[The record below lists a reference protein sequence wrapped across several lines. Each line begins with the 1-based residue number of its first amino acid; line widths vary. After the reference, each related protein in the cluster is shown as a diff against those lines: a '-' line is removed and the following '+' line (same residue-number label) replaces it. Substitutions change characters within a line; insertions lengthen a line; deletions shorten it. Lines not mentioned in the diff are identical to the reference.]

1 MSSFFAIICNCSG
14 WKNKSTCIPPNS
26 HSCFETFQVKED
38 VVWLDHSTA
47 FYTLAFQFLMI
58 SAFTQD
64 FSNRVSAVSSGM
76 LYGSGGHDPL
86 ESPLA
91 GRSARVWCFLAAGN
105 NWLAVFSQWANSTE
119 NSYFP
124 SVFACRIPQ
133 GVTLGGVLAALL
145 ALGCTLLSRC
155 KPWMRDLVL
164 TYLCVAPTLWQE
176 LNGAPSMRQFLQA
189 YKQGHYY
196 PTWHEEIFGSLRWNW
211 LLIVASTQI
220 LIQAGCHPCTC
231 IVATGSLICTVSL
244 PILIEFRDLYALVDW
259 PDCLESSLL
268 GLGVLLSHHV
278 DWHARM
284 KAIHL
289 GMQQS
294 SENADAVQC
303 AGRSREG
310 LGPGDEMELVELRG
324 RAEER
329 MQDWAKAMKVGVVV
343 HAETELHP
351 DTDGFDLPITSEGL
365 RDTTLL
371 AEELKSAELIFDVVI
386 SSPCLCCLQTAWIL
400 GEHFGAKVLLDEDLG
415 ETTYPS
421 PFTHALYPL
430 DSGVKIGRVMDQ
442 TGESDL
448 EVRYAK
454 RFLEYLGESFHSKKN
469 FLLVTHPRSL
479 EVCMSILPP
488 VQQRKIISLRPL
500 ATLLALRDPAITL
513 PQRSEPPLL
522 LPGRRC
528 RSQSLDLPRRW
539 KFHDPQRR
547 LEELNELLQA
557 VDLNS
562 WSVWLRAVTTQMAQ
576 GGQGMVSSPSPSL
589 GSSWEDLH
597 QSLTELP
604 QRRAL
609 TTAPSRLTRV
619 GRPLGSRWGSFST
632 WPASSSVSHA
642 GSLVVMLQV
651 SQQSFE
657 KYPAIRKRVGG
668 YSR

>member
-1 MSSFFAIICNCSG
+1 MIC
-14 WKNKSTCIPPNS
+14 
-26 HSCFETFQVKED
+26 
-38 VVWLDHSTA
+38 
-47 FYTLAFQFLMI
+47 
-58 SAFTQD
+58 AFTQD

-164 TYLCVAPTLWQE
+164 TYLCVAPTLWQV
-176 LNGAPSMRQFLQA
+176 LNGAPSMHQFMRA
-189 YKQGHYY
+189 YHQGHYY
-196 PTWHEEIFGSLRWNW
+196 PTWHEETYRCLRWNW

-231 IVATGSLICTVSL
+231 IVGIGSLICTVSL
-244 PILIEFRDLYALVDW
+244 PILIGFWRFWDLNELMDW
-259 PDCLESSLL
+259 PDCLESSFL

-294 SENADAVQC
+294 RENADAAQG
-303 AGRSREG
+303 AARSREG
-310 LGPGDEMELVELRG
+310 PEGPGDEMELVELRG
-324 RAEER
+324 RVEER

-343 HAETELHP
+343 HAETEFLP
-351 DTDGFDLPITSEGL
+351 DTDEFDLPITSEGL
-365 RDTTLL
+365 KDTELL

-415 ETTYPS
+415 EMTNTS
-421 PFTHALYPL
+421 PFTHAFHPL

-442 TGESDL
+442 TAESDL

-454 RFLEYLGESFHSKKN
+454 RFLEYLRESFHSKKN
-469 FLLVTHPRSL
+469 LLLVTHPRSL
-479 EVCMSILPP
+479 EVCMSVLPP
-488 VQQRKIISLRPL
+488 VQQRKIISVCPL

-513 PQRSEPPLL
+513 PTQRSELPLL
-522 LPGRRC
+522 LPDRRR

-642 GSLVVMLQV
+642 GSLTVMLQV

-657 KYPAIRKRVGG
+657 KYPAVRKKGG
-668 YSR
+668 RLE